1 MEYLNILLDI
11 ENDAP
16 IVKVVQQLI
25 LHLHHRF
32 KELNDSPC
40 DHDIYLHNLKST
52 GHCELNLL

>member
-25 LHLHHRF
+25 TF
-32 KELNDSPC
+32 TSSFQGINNSPC